1 MRKPKAIVKSAV
13 KSLIPQRLIS
23 QKLNAKGKGAILLTF
38 DDGPDPDVTPHLLDL
53 LQKYD
58 ARAMF
63 FIPGSRIER
72 APSLL
77 KEILRKGHVLGNH
90 TDSHAGVAGLS
101 FRQYR
106 DEILNCQKKIFA
118 ITGESPRY
126 FRPPEGIITLPM
138 IYAAKSTQLKIV
150 RWSVETGEYSYMTE
164 SEPDVLASNLIQIIE
179 SRSIVLSHDDNKKI
193 PQLYE
198 IVLPKLKEM
207 GFNLHKGLDYL
218 D

>member
-1 MRKPKAIVKSAV
+1 M
-13 KSLIPQRLIS
+13 IS

-38 DDGPDPDVTPHLLDL
+38 DDGPDPDITPHLLNL
-53 LQKYD
+53 LREYD

-63 FIPGSRIER
+63 FVPGSRIER
-72 APSLL
+72 APALL
-77 KEILRKGHVLGNH
+77 KEILKQGHVLGNH
-90 TDSHAGVAGLS
+90 TDSHGDVAGLS
-101 FRQYR
+101 FQQYR
-106 DEILNCQKKIFA
+106 DEILKCQKKIFA

-138 IYAAKSTQLKIV
+138 IYAARSSQLRIV

-164 SEPDVLASNLIQIIE
+164 SEPDALASNLMQSIE

-193 PQLYE
+193 PLLYE